1 MITHVLIVCFYLCR
15 AMMAQL
21 PQMLPHMLSVVV
33 AETLLGFES
42 LVALSGEAAMMN
54 VSTLMD
60 SAHGA

>member
-1 MITHVLIVCFYLCR
+1 
-15 AMMAQL
+15 MMAQL
-21 PQMLPHMLSVVV
+21 PQMLPHLLSVVV

-42 LVALSGEAAMMN
+42 LVALPVEAAMMN

>member
-1 MITHVLIVCFYLCR
+1 MILSLYLCR

-21 PQMLPHMLSVVV
+21 PQMLPHLLSVVV

-42 LVALSGEAAMMN
+42 LVTLPVEAAMMN
-54 VSTLMD
+54 VSTQMD

>member
-33 AETLLGFES
+33 AETLLGLES
-42 LVALSGEAAMMN
+42 LVALPVEAAMMY

>member
-1 MITHVLIVCFYLCR
+1 MSTYVLIVCFYLCR

-21 PQMLPHMLSVVV
+21 SQMLPHPLPVVV
-33 AETLLGFES
+33 PEALLEFES
-42 LVALSGEAAMMN
+42 LVTLPVEAAMMN

>member
-1 MITHVLIVCFYLCR
+1 
-15 AMMAQL
+15 MAQL
-21 PQMLPHMLSVVV
+21 PQMLPHLLAVVV

-42 LVALSGEAAMMN
+42 LVALSVEAAMMN